1 MTWRTFSGDAT
12 ASAKNASHGR
22 TRAVFRS
29 PMYTPSMFGLSPK
42 ELRTLRQLD
51 TPRKIQDFLE
61 RIPINFEPDGDT
73 CLSPRRVLRERR
85 AHCIEAAMLAAL
97 ALRVQGEK
105 PLVLDLTS
113 APHDEDHVIVPFRRN
128 GCWGAISKSNHA
140 ILRYRDPVYKT
151 IRELVMS
158 YFNEY
163 LDSDGRKTLRSY
175 SRPVNLSRF
184 DAQNWM
190 TSEDDVWPV
199 AEHLAD
205 VPHIPLLTRAQLASL
220 RRADG
225 IERRALTLLQWQR

>member
-1 MTWRTFSGDAT
+1 
-12 ASAKNASHGR
+12 
-22 TRAVFRS
+22 
-29 PMYTPSMFGLSPK
+29 MFGLSTK
-42 ELRTLRQLD
+42 ELRILRRLN

-61 RIPINFEPDGDT
+61 TIPANFEPEGDT

-97 ALRVQGEK
+97 ALRINGHA

-113 APHDEDHVIVPFRRN
+113 APHDEDHVIVPFQQN
-128 GCWGAISKSNHA
+128 NCWGAISKSNHA
-140 ILRYRDPVYKT
+140 ILRYRDPVYRT

-163 LDSDGRKTLRSY
+163 LDGHGRKTLRSY

-184 DAQNWM
+184 DAHGWM
-190 TSEDDVWPV
+190 TSEDDVWLI

-205 VPHIPLLTRAQLASL
+205 VPHIPLLTSAQLASL

-225 IERRALTLLQWQR
+225 IERRALMLLQWKG